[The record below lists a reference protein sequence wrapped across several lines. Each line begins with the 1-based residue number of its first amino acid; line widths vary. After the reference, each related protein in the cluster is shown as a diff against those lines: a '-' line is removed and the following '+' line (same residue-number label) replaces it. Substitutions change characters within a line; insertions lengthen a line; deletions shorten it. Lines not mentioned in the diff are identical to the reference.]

1 MDSIS
6 VIIPA
11 RNAELYL
18 GEAIASVRAQ
28 THHVLEII
36 VVDNNSEDGTA
47 ALARELNTIVITE
60 PTRGASSARNR
71 GVSEAKGRFLAF
83 LDADDVWISEKLESQ
98 MEAFRTDP
106 FLEAAFGLIEQFISG
121 DIAQEEASRLH
132 VSLEASAARLPSTM
146 LIKKESFHRIGP
158 YSTEWKRAEVLEWNV
173 RAMEMGLRQFSIP
186 RVVARRRLHASN
198 TGVTMREY
206 NLEYLRIIRMKM
218 LREKQRMT
226 SENIS
231 KPLE

>member
-83 LDADDVWISEKLESQ
+83 LDADDLWVPEKLEWQ
-98 MEAFRTDP
+98 MEAFSADTS
-106 FLEAAFGLIEQFISG
+106 LEAVFGLMEQFISP
-121 DIAQEEASRLH
+121 DLSPEEMARLH
-132 VSLEASAARLPSTM
+132 CPREAAVARLPSAM
-146 LIKKESFHRIGP
+146 LIRKEAFLRVGP
-158 YSTEWKRAEVLEWNV
+158 YSTACIRAEALEWGI
-173 RAMEMGLRQFSIP
+173 RAMEMGVRQFSIP

-206 NLEYLRIIRMKM
+206 NNEYLRIIRMKM
-218 LREKQRMT
+218 EREKQRLADEDAST
-226 SENIS
+226 GL
-231 KPLE
+231 K